1 MSLRAKLALALAAM
15 ALAGVAA
22 ATLLLFRLQD
32 SAQRAVEAETLRL
45 LDDGVRRAAQESLLA
60 QDPLVLLD
68 HLAHLRRDRPEVAA
82 CRALVA
88 GGWKDVGAPAGADAG
103 AARRVS
109 VTGAD
114 GAEAAAEVMLAER
127 FLAQR
132 RAAQRRELAARA
144 LKAGGAAAAAGL
156 LAAFILSEPLTR
168 RIVRIERTVAAIG
181 EGKLGAE
188 AEVAGSDE
196 LARLARGV
204 NAMSARLKELDE
216 MKRLFVASVTHELRS
231 PLGAIQAQAAELAA
245 SGAMPEAGRD
255 MLSRIRR
262 NAARLEHFVASLLEM
277 ARIERGELE
286 FSAKPAAL
294 GPIVEDAVLFFA
306 ARARE
311 AGLELAS
318 AIEPGLP
325 DAPLD
330 GDLAT
335 QAVTNLLSNALKYTP
350 RGGKV
355 SVAVARAGD
364 ALEVA
369 VTDTGVG
376 IPPEALSRLFAP
388 FERVKNPLNAQGVG
402 LGLAITKAIM
412 DKHRGSVSVSSQPGA
427 GSTFTLSFPLK

>member
-1 MSLRAKLALALAAM
+1 MSLRAKLALALAAV
-15 ALAGVAA
+15 ALAGAAA

-32 SAQRAVEAETLRL
+32 SAQRAAEAETLRL

-88 GGWKDVGAPAGADAG
+88 GGWKDVGAPGGADAG

-127 FLAQR
+127 FLAER

-168 RIVRIERTVAAIG
+168 RIVRIERAVAAIG
-181 EGKLGAE
+181 AGQLGAE

-245 SGAMPEAGRD
+245 SGAMPEAERD
-255 MLSRIRR
+255 MLARIRR

-311 AGLELAS
+311 AGLELSS
-318 AIEPGLP
+318 AVEAGLP

-364 ALEVA
+364 SLEVA
-369 VTDTGVG
+369 VADTGVG

-412 DKHRGSVSVSSQPGA
+412 DKHRGSVSVSSKPGA